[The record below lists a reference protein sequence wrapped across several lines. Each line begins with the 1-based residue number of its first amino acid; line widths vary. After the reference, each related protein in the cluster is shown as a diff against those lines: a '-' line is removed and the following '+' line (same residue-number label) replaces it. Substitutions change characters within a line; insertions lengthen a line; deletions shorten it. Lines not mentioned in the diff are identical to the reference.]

1 MTDVFKK
8 FVSTCFDYY
17 ILDPSHYFSSPGLG
31 WDAMLKMTEIE
42 LKLIS
47 DIKMYLF
54 IEKGMR
60 GRISYIAKTFNKS
73 NNKFMKSYDNNK
85 ASKYIMYFD
94 TNNLYD

>member
-1 MTDVFKK
+1 
-8 FVSTCFDYY
+8 
-17 ILDPSHYFSSPGLG
+17 
-31 WDAMLKMTEIE
+31 
-42 LKLIS
+42 
-47 DIKMYLF
+47 
-54 IEKGMR
+54 MR